1 MTNKIESAVRD
12 LIKLC
17 EENNLSITGAIE
29 GKAGAGIRAFEHLSP
44 KPASEEFHN
53 IKTLV
58 RTKGSIEMCLCEL
71 SRMEN
76 DDAFFRSELEEA
88 ARPFAS
94 SNPQVFV
101 TIN

>member
-1 MTNKIESAVRD
+1 MTKKIESAVHD

-29 GKAGAGIRAFEHLSP
+29 SKAGIEISGFEHLGGNP
-44 KPASEEFHN
+44 ISEEFHN
-53 IKTLV
+53 INTLI

-71 SRMEN
+71 SRMES
-76 DDAFFRSELEEA
+76 DKAFFHSELEEA
-88 ARPFAS
+88 AQPFAS
-94 SNPQVFV
+94 TNPQVFV